1 MDSGPLLFHGALVPS
16 PYIERSRRMGIAESA
31 RCFLC
36 WGHLLPGGLC
46 SSAFSRLPARVDSWR
61 PGLGP
66 GAEITVPG
74 RLDRCAGCTP
84 VAFPSPER
92 GILILGGCI
101 CPHYTLWEAVSWAGL
116 GWDFSLP
123 RARCPVGRLC
133 GRGCLWAECVGRDL
147 RLPGQC
153 LVCRA
158 CPGQKS
164 PSLCPASSGGAAVD
178 TAQALGSHRPGM
190 GPARI

>member
-1 MDSGPLLFHGALVPS
+1 MGDERRNDSD
-16 PYIERSRRMGIAESA
+16 
-31 RCFLC
+31 
-36 WGHLLPGGLC
+36 
-46 SSAFSRLPARVDSWR
+46 ARVGWAAQKGD
-61 PGLGP
+61 
-66 GAEITVPG
+66 V
-74 RLDRCAGCTP
+74 
-84 VAFPSPER
+84 
-92 GILILGGCI
+92 
-101 CPHYTLWEAVSWAGL
+101 AVSWAGL

-133 GRGCLWAECVGRDL
+133 GRGCLWAECAGRDL

-190 GPARI
+190 GPAQI

>member
-1 MDSGPLLFHGALVPS
+1 MPS

-92 GILILGGCI
+92 GILILMHA
-101 CPHYTLWEAVSWAGL
+101 CPVLPSLWFHADHHLPRRGIFGSKQARVSWSGL
-116 GWDFSLP
+116 H
-123 RARCPVGRLC
+123 VGLTVFVSW
-133 GRGCLWAECVGRDL
+133 L
-147 RLPGQC
+147 
-153 LVCRA
+153 
-158 CPGQKS
+158 CPG
-164 PSLCPASSGGAAVD
+164 GRMV
-178 TAQALGSHRPGM
+178 
-190 GPARI
+190 